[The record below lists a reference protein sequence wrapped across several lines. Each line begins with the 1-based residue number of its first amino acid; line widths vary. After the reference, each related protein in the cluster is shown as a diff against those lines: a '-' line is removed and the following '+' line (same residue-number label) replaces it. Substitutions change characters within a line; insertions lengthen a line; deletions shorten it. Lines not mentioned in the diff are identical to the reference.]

1 MPQTNFGDSAAAVDN
16 LSVQSIQRRTIRTLA
31 LAAVFAGIGTAST
44 TPAGSLLITEIT
56 GTETL
61 AGLTQTCGLIGAA
74 VAALVLVRLTARGGR
89 RLALRTGYAVG
100 LFGTALAVWA
110 GSHRQALALLVA
122 AFLVGWTVASSLQA
136 RFAAVDLA
144 DATTRARSLAFVVW
158 GSTVGAVL
166 GPNLLEPAGNLARTL
181 HLPALTGPYLLAGV
195 SISLA
200 ALTLTFFLRPDP
212 YLHANSDINA
222 NLSTP
227 QRPRLRDGLRLIAH
241 NSDATLGLAS
251 VVIGHVAMVSI
262 MVMTPVHMKHVDV
275 SLTII
280 GLVISVHVAGMYAF
294 SPLVGSLADRF
305 GRRKVITAGA
315 ATLIGAAAVAGTAP
329 GDSSVQLGIGLFLLG
344 LGWSMT
350 LVAGSTLLADSTD
363 PVHKT
368 TVQGSSDLMMSA
380 AGAVGGALAGV
391 VIAEFNYAALC
402 ASVVPLLV
410 LLLVNSA
417 RKRAT

>member
-1 MPQTNFGDSAAAVDN
+1 MQVGSVSDSNAGQPTVTLQT
-16 LSVQSIQRRTIRTLA
+16 RTIRTLA
-31 LAAVFAGIGTAST
+31 AAAVFAGIGTAST
-44 TPAGSLLITEIT
+44 TPAGSLLIAEIT

-100 LFGTALAVWA
+100 LAGTALAVWA
-110 GSHRQALALLVA
+110 GVHRSAAGLLFA
-122 AFLVGWTVASSLQA
+122 AFLVGWTVAASLQA

-144 DATTRARSLAFVVW
+144 DAATRARSLSFVVW

-166 GPNLLEPAGNLARTL
+166 GPNLLQPSGKFARAL
-181 HLPALTGPYLLAGV
+181 HMPALTGPYLIAALSIALAG
-195 SISLA
+195 
-200 ALTLTFFLRPDP
+200 LTLTLFLRPDP
-212 YLHANSDINA
+212 YLHAAALNGTS
-222 NLSTP
+222 LSLQP
-227 QRPRLRDGLRLIAH
+227 RPRLRDGLRLVSGNA
-241 NSDATLGLAS
+241 DATLGLAA

-275 SLTII
+275 SLTVI

-294 SPLVGSLADRF
+294 SPIVGSLADRL
-305 GRRKVITAGA
+305 GRRRVIAAGA
-315 ATLIGAAAVAGTAP
+315 ATLITAAVVAGSAP
-329 GDSSVQLGIGLFLLG
+329 GDSSLQLGLGLLLLG

-350 LVAGSTLLADSTD
+350 LVGGSTLLADSTD
-363 PVHKT
+363 PAHKT

-391 VIAEFNYAALC
+391 VIAEFNYAVLC
-402 ASVVPLLV
+402 ASVVPLLI
-410 LLLVNSA
+410 LLLLRSVRRTA
-417 RKRAT
+417 A